1 MSIGIGIFLIVA
13 GAVLAFAVNADVSG
27 VDLNMIGWILM
38 GAGAVVVLI
47 SLLLMIPRRR
57 RTRTT
62 AVTTDSAGR
71 QYVTEQENRTDGI

>member
-13 GAVLAFAVNADVSG
+13 GAVLTFAVNAEVSG
-27 VDLNMIGWILM
+27 VDLDMIGWILM
-38 GAGAVVVLI
+38 GAGAAVVLV
-47 SLLLMIPRRR
+47 SVLFLIPRSR